1 MGRSSFQLHNDPIV
15 FPDPKGFIPDRWFE
29 EDPEVKESTS
39 KHWFTF
45 GAGSRACIAGNLAM
59 TDLYMSTEKVIESR
73 VLEGAKACEE
83 KTEIYE
89 WFNSSVKGEKVE
101 LVWPAS

>member
-1 MGRSSFQLHNDPIV
+1 
-15 FPDPKGFIPDRWFE
+15 
-29 EDPEVKESTS
+29 VKESTS

-45 GAGSRACIAGNLAM
+45 GTGSRACIARNIAM
-59 TDLYMSTEKVIESR
+59 TYLYMATEKVIESR
-73 VLEGAKACEE
+73 VLEGAKVCEE

-89 WFNSSVKGEKVE
+89 WFNSSVKAEKVE

>member
-1 MGRSSFQLHNDPIV
+1 
-15 FPDPKGFIPDRWFE
+15 
-29 EDPEVKESTS
+29 VKESTS

-45 GAGSRACIAGNLAM
+45 GEGSRACTARNLAM
-59 TDLYMSTEKVIESR
+59 TDLCMATEKVIESR
-73 VLEGAKACEE
+73 VLDGAKACEE

-101 LVWPAS
+101 LVWPAN